1 MGSAK
6 WHPLETRLIFQG
18 LSLHFHTSIIMGGKV
33 KLLNNPQL
41 SKTNR
46 TVGVFSG
53 LPSICKHRSGRFWK
67 LTTTLIFINKSYAEE
82 PKKCVA
88 TDFAVI
94 LGYGVYSKMSFLY
107 TYFLHEKRLS
117 ST

>member
-1 MGSAK
+1 MGYVSFR
-6 WHPLETRLIFQG
+6 E
-18 LSLHFHTSIIMGGKV
+18 GKTF
-33 KLLNNPQL
+33 KQPPTFKNQRYRRC
-41 SKTNR
+41 S
-46 TVGVFSG
+46 SG
-53 LPSICKHRSGRFWK
+53 LPSICKYRSGRFWK

-107 TYFLHEKRLS
+107 TYFLHEQRLS